1 LICES
6 IEKIPLGHDIIGN
19 TKISISKKSR
29 CLNHFVGECK
39 QTTLKIMKLRSNLKM
54 LGLASMVVITGAASY
69 LIAADHID
77 APAVTGTG
85 SDITDLYVFQSPSN
99 TDNMVFVVNVQGL
112 LAPAATAAASFDEEV
127 MIEINIDNSSTKDN
141 MEDLVIQATFADG
154 KFKVFG
160 PAAPIEKGSTST
172 LITTSAIEAGITSY
186 GSSPI
191 IGEGNG
197 IKVFAGPRDDPFFFD
212 LNQFKAI
219 IGGTATSFNNPGADA
234 FAGTNVLS
242 LVVEVP
248 KSQLGSG
255 SINTWA
261 TTNRKL

>member
-1 LICES
+1 M
-6 IEKIPLGHDIIGN
+6 
-19 TKISISKKSR
+19 
-29 CLNHFVGECK
+29 
-39 QTTLKIMKLRSNLKM
+39 IMKLRSNLKM
-54 LGLASMVVITGAASY
+54 IGLASTVVIAGAASY

-85 SDITDLYVFQSPSN
+85 SDITDFYAFQSPSN
-99 TDNMVFVVNVQGL
+99 ANNMVFVVNVQGL

-127 MIEINIDNSSTKDN
+127 MVEINIDNSSTKDN
-141 MEDLVIQATFADG
+141 MEDLVIQATFSDG
-154 KFKVFG
+154 KVMIHG

-172 LITTSAIEAGITSY
+172 LLTSTTVEAGITTY
-186 GSSPI
+186 GSNPT

-212 LNQFKAI
+212 LTQFKAI
-219 IGGTATSFNNPGADA
+219 IAGSATSFNNPGSDT

-242 LVVEVP
+242 VVVEVP

-255 SINTWA
+255 SINAWA
-261 TTNRKL
+261 TTNREL

>member
-1 LICES
+1 
-6 IEKIPLGHDIIGN
+6 
-19 TKISISKKSR
+19 
-29 CLNHFVGECK
+29 
-39 QTTLKIMKLRSNLKM
+39 MKLRSNLKI
-54 LGLASMVVITGAASY
+54 LAIASVVVAAGTASY

-85 SDITDLYVFQSPSN
+85 SDITDFYAFQSPSN
-99 TDNMVFVVNVQGL
+99 SNNMVFVVNVQGL

-127 MIEINIDNSSTKDN
+127 MIEINIDNSSSKDAV
-141 MEDLVIQATFADG
+141 EDLVIQATFDNG
-154 KFKVFG
+154 MVKVYG

-172 LITTSAIEAGITSY
+172 LISTSVTEAAITSY
-186 GSSPI
+186 GSNPT
-191 IGEGNG
+191 IGENNG

-219 IGGTATSFNNPGADA
+219 IGGTATSFNNPGTDT

-248 KSQLGSG
+248 KSMLGSG
-255 SINTWA
+255 SVNTWA
-261 TTNRKL
+261 TTNRQL

>member
-1 LICES
+1 M
-6 IEKIPLGHDIIGN
+6 
-19 TKISISKKSR
+19 
-29 CLNHFVGECK
+29 
-39 QTTLKIMKLRSNLKM
+39 IMKLRSNLKM
-54 LGLASMVVITGAASY
+54 LGMASTIVIAGAASY

-85 SDITDLYVFQSPSN
+85 SDITDFYAFQSPTN
-99 TDNMVFVVNVQGL
+99 PNNMVFVVNVQGL

-141 MEDLVIQATFADG
+141 MEDLVIQATFDNG
-154 KFKVFG
+154 KIQIHG
-160 PAAPIEKGSTST
+160 PASPIETGSTST
-172 LITTSAIEAGITSY
+172 LLSSTAVEAGITSY
-186 GSSPI
+186 GSNPI

-212 LNQFKAI
+212 LTQFKAI
-219 IGGTATSFNNPGADA
+219 IAGNATSFNNPGSDT

-242 LVVEVP
+242 VVVEVP

-255 SINTWA
+255 SINAWA
-261 TTNRKL
+261 TTNREL